1 MLPTRWDP
9 FRSLTKELGTLHHEM
24 DDLFRRTFGLTK
36 ETPGEANFYMAP
48 AINTYTKG
56 EKYFVEA
63 ELPGVSMDDLDV
75 SIDGGIL
82 TLRGE
87 RKADKE
93 TKEDDYFIRESHYG
107 SFIRRLSLPEGIN
120 VDQVHAKFEDGVL
133 RISMPIEK
141 KLATGRKVLIEGQG
155 EKKKEKKPH

>member
-9 FRSLTKELGTLHHEM
+9 FRNLTHELGSLHREM

-36 ETPGEANFYMAP
+36 ETSEQAGFSMAP
-48 AINTYTKG
+48 AVNTYTKG
-56 EKYFVEA
+56 NKYFVEA
-63 ELPGVSMDDLDV
+63 ELPGVNKDEVDV

-82 TLRGE
+82 SISGE

-93 TKEDDYFIRESHYG
+93 TKEGDYFIRESHYG
-107 SFIRRLSLPEGIN
+107 SFLRRLTLPEGVN
-120 VDQVHAKFEDGVL
+120 AEEVSAKFKDGVL

-141 KLATGRKVLIEGQG
+141 KLTTGRKVLIEGPEG
-155 EKKKEKKPH
+155 EQKEKKTH